1 MEYFVRLGMS
11 RMEAISAATKNGAAI
26 LGREKDL
33 GTIEKGKLAD
43 LQVVDG
49 NPLDSF
55 QALSHPSLVMIGG
68 AVLRT
73 GGVEPR

>member
-1 MEYFVRLGMS
+1 MET
-11 RMEAISAATKNGAAI
+11 ITAATKNGAAI

-55 QALSHPSLVMIGG
+55 QSLSHPSLVMIGG
-68 AVLRT
+68 AVLRA

>member
-1 MEYFVRLGMS
+1 
-11 RMEAISAATKNGAAI
+11 
-26 LGREKDL
+26 L

-43 LQVVDG
+43 LQVIDG

-55 QALSHPSLVMIGG
+55 EPLSHPSLVMIGG
-68 AVLRT
+68 SVVRA